1 MRNPEMLLGETLH
14 IVAGPEDEGMRLDK
28 FLSVRVEELT
38 RSAAER
44 LAEQG
49 QVSSGGKTLDKKYR
63 LRAGDAIEVILPEP
77 VGLDILP
84 EAIPLD
90 IRYEDADLLVVN
102 KPKGMVVHPAAG
114 HAGGTLVNALLAH
127 CGDSL
132 SGINGVIR
140 PGIVH
145 RIDKDTSG
153 LLIVAKN
160 DFAHQRLAEQI
171 KEHSFTRMYEAVVH
185 GNLKEDTGTVDAP
198 IGRHPTDRKRM
209 AVTEKNS
216 RHAVTHFEVLARY
229 KGFTH
234 VRLKLETGRTH
245 QIRVHMAYIGHPVAG
260 DPVYGPKKPVPNLD
274 GQCLH
279 ARVIGFVHPRTG
291 EYLEIT
297 SELPPYFTAFLEK
310 LKKQTFGGME
320 CGLERDSSGE

>member
-1 MRNPEMLLGETLH
+1 MLLGETLH

-297 SELPPYFTAFLEK
+297 SELPSYFTAFLEK

-320 CGLERDSSGE
+320 CGLERDSCGE

>member
-1 MRNPEMLLGETLH
+1 MLLVETLH
-14 IVAGPEDEGMRLDK
+14 IVAGPEDEGIRLDK

-297 SELPPYFTAFLEK
+297 SELPSYFTAFLEK

>member
-171 KEHSFTRMYEAVVH
+171 KEHSFTRMYEAMVH